1 MAKVNSTDQSCMSG
15 ANQIGSMK
23 LCMVQDAVVLAL
35 SFDMTL
41 ASATANRPEEEPAL
55 KRNLWLTIA
64 RHIVHQHPS
73 QDQACLHVLL
83 THASLNATIA
93 TAC

>member
-1 MAKVNSTDQSCMSG
+1 MS
-15 ANQIGSMK
+15 AAHQTNIMNV
-23 LCMVQDAVVLAL
+23 VQDAVVLAL
-35 SFDMTL
+35 SFDMAL

-83 THASLNATIA
+83 THSD
-93 TAC
+93 